1 VQFPTIFSGVDI
13 KMIDELLKLSKIFK
27 EGFTVELKNG
37 KINQYKS
44 YDKPFIVSYSTLIKV
59 TDKAIEYINLKIPD
73 NCIIGGWFNSDIN
86 TYYIEL
92 NMAFDTKEHA
102 LTVAEAFNQK
112 AFYNLITGEVI
123 AV

>member
-1 VQFPTIFSGVDI
+1 
-13 KMIDELLKLSKIFK
+13 MIDELLKLSKIFK
-27 EGFTVELKNG
+27 EGFTVELKEG

-59 TDKAIEYINLKIPD
+59 TDKAIEYISLKIPD
-73 NCIIGGWFNSDIN
+73 NCIIGGWFDSDTN

-92 NMAFDTKEHA
+92 NKTFNHIDLAWYFAKYY
-102 LTVAEAFNQK
+102 NQK

-123 AV
+123 TV